1 MKDEE
6 IVKGVTDREVDELY
20 GCTTFELAFDKLF
33 KELAGKHAKAVLE
46 DYIKTHPPYPALVV
60 KDPPTIIYRR
70 DESSDFFKK
79 ETKNGITSWFKNDK
93 PISYEEYEKEVDEFM
108 KNHSAKNDKVTTT
121 YAGNFGYTSPQTYA
135 DIPSIGVSTT
145 PEFGGKDHISE
156 GVRKSMEETTKPKE
170 PQVDDK
176 FGRVYSDLEG
186 DMEKRSSA
194 KNEARETCCKEP
206 KNQPK
211 FNIDDEVFYI
221 NQHGEIQKDTIIRVT
236 TDDYGD
242 NTVYFR
248 YSTPMIFD
256 ENLPEER
263 LYKSEF
269 DLIKDLK
276 HAI

>member
-186 DMEKRSSA
+186 DIEKSSSA
-194 KNEARETCCKEP
+194 KKESVSRETANLLSKEDGERITDILFAINRIIESSQVCEKQAQLSYLYGKAESKILCLISKLNTP
-206 KNQPK
+206 KQ
-211 FNIDDEVFYI
+211 
-221 NQHGEIQKDTIIRVT
+221 
-236 TDDYGD
+236 
-242 NTVYFR
+242 
-248 YSTPMIFD
+248 
-256 ENLPEER
+256 
-263 LYKSEF
+263 
-269 DLIKDLK
+269 
-276 HAI
+276 